1 MNAISVLIGISAIV
15 LVGVFSFSL
24 GTMKQE
30 VQEQPEVKEALHKEL
45 LAIEQDKLKQQAQLD
60 ATLQEVAAL
69 KYELEALKAN
79 QVVEVAEPVVIDPPV
94 VEEEIDPALKRRMDR
109 KVKMI
114 ESALLMAKVNKF
126 YAEDGFASVNVISVD
141 QVQEGV
147 SFAIRRE
154 GSIIGQL
161 EVTTVEGREAIA
173 DALPKT
179 FINGVLDIRPG
190 DELILPP
197 L

>member
-1 MNAISVLIGISAIV
+1 
-15 LVGVFSFSL
+15 
-24 GTMKQE
+24 
-30 VQEQPEVKEALHKEL
+30 
-45 LAIEQDKLKQQAQLD
+45 
-60 ATLQEVAAL
+60 
-69 KYELEALKAN
+69 
-79 QVVEVAEPVVIDPPV
+79 VIDPPV